1 MRVFEMISYNCAHFS
16 YEIRL
21 YVNQMKVSLGLLIE
35 LVAIGL

>member
-1 MRVFEMISYNCAHFS
+1 MRIFEMISYNCAQFY

-21 YVNQMKVSLGLLIE
+21 YINQMKVSLGLLTE